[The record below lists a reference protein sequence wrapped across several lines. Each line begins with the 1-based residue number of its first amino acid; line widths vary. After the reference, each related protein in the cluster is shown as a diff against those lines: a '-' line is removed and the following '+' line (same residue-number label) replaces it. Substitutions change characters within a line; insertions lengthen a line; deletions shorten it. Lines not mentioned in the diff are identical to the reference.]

1 MADAGLQWNK
11 SRKCAV
17 THVKRDGLDT
27 RSSEI
32 EVGESEVITSLKE
45 GTYFKLVRGVMEN
58 VKQEDSREEEMR
70 DDRWQGKLLNNRWE
84 DDDRSTYCFV
94 WM

>member
-1 MADAGLQWNK
+1 M
-11 SRKCAV
+11 
-17 THVKRDGLDT
+17 
-27 RSSEI
+27 
-32 EVGESEVITSLKE
+32 ITSLKE

>member
-1 MADAGLQWNK
+1 M
-11 SRKCAV
+11 
-17 THVKRDGLDT
+17 
-27 RSSEI
+27 
-32 EVGESEVITSLKE
+32 ITSLKE

-84 DDDRSTYCFV
+84 DDDRNTYCFV